1 LIMTPCDY
9 TRDDLVAAIG
19 RCGIGAG
26 DIVSL
31 QVSLGRLGRPRGV
44 PANYPAL
51 SNFAID
57 AFLDVLGPDG
67 TLIVPTYTYSIGK
80 GETFEVEN
88 TPSRIGEFSEVF
100 RRRPEAVR
108 SRDPMLSSAGIGPKS
123 SEILRT
129 ISRSCYGEGSTYQR
143 LREAGGK
150 ICTLG
155 VSLYWATF
163 RHHIEEAADVPFRFR
178 KVFEGVVREDGIEQ
192 RERWIY
198 FAAPLLDC
206 CAPVGLPLELRAREA
221 GLVDVAPVG
230 RGEVMTIDAQTY
242 FDFGYAEL
250 KRDPWLTAKG
260 PSHILDELVRLDD
273 SRVGAAIG
281 DALFSPGASGAQA
294 VKALAPLSRDSLSTG
309 YDVALDALVRN
320 NSMAMHFCYT
330 GAGRGTAIVPE
341 KWICRGARIET
352 LDGQVLTSMA
362 DGNLRVAAHSR
373 PLDAVMARDVL
384 LRHLYADPF
393 RPETPSRHSLVQK
406 NDWGLC
412 STLRFKQTLAEKH
425 YRVVVDTAFSFGRLR
440 IGEMITRGESND
452 GILLCARLDG
462 DANHTGDLTGA
473 VGAIGA
479 MRWLAKRPRPRF
491 TYRLIILPGAIDPIA
506 ALDLCG
512 APFSTIR
519 GGLVLES
526 APSEPRAVFRLSR
539 AGDDAF
545 DQACCAVL
553 SARQRNYAIEAAGGS
568 LCNDPVLLASLS
580 LGLEGISAVQPTE
593 VHDILIDI
601 IEGFEAAAAADRAL

>member
-1 LIMTPCDY
+1 MTSWDY
-9 TRDDLVAAIG
+9 THDDLVVAIR

-31 QVSLGRLGRPRGV
+31 QVSLGRLGLPRGV

-51 SNFAID
+51 SNFVID

-88 TPSRIGEFSEVF
+88 TSSRIGEFSEVF

-108 SRDPMLSSAGIGPKS
+108 SRDPMLSSAGIGPMS
-123 SEILRT
+123 REILRT
-129 ISRSCYGEGSTYQR
+129 ISRSCYGEGSAYQR
-143 LREAGGK
+143 LRETGGK

-163 RHHIEEAADVPFRFR
+163 RHHIEEAADVPFRFH
-178 KVFEGVVREDGIEQ
+178 KVFEGAVREDGIEQ
-192 RERWIY
+192 RERWVY

-221 GLVDVAPVG
+221 GLVDVSPVG

-260 PSHILDELVRLDD
+260 PAHTLDELVRLDD
-273 SRVGAAIG
+273 ARVGAAID
-281 DALFSPGASGAQA
+281 DALFSPSASGAQ
-294 VKALAPLSRDSLSTG
+294 VVDALAPLSRGPLSNG
-309 YDVALDALVRN
+309 YDAALEALARK
-320 NSMAMHFCYT
+320 NSMVMRFCYT
-330 GAGRGTAIVPE
+330 GARRGTTIVPE
-341 KWICRGARIET
+341 KWTCRGARIET
-352 LDGQVLTSMA
+352 LDGQVLASMA
-362 DGNLRVAAHSR
+362 DGGLRVALHSR
-373 PLDAVMARDVL
+373 SLDAVVERDVL
-384 LRHLYADPF
+384 SRHLHVDPF
-393 RPETPSRHSLVQK
+393 RPETPSRNSLVQK

-412 STLRFKQTLAEKH
+412 STLRFKQTLAEEH
-425 YRVVVDTAFSFGRLR
+425 YRVIVDTAFSFGMLR
-440 IGEMITRGESND
+440 IGEMTTPGESKD

-462 DANHTGDLTGA
+462 DADRTGELTGA
-473 VGAIGA
+473 VGA
-479 MRWLAKRPRPRF
+479 MRWLAERPRPRF
-491 TYRLIILPGAIDPIA
+491 TYRLVILPGAFDPIA
-506 ALDLCG
+506 VLDLCG
-512 APFSTIR
+512 APFLTIR

-526 APSEPRAVFRLSR
+526 TPRGSRAVFRLSV

-545 DQACCAVL
+545 DQTCCAVL
-553 SARQRNYAIEAAGGS
+553 STRQPNCAIEAAGGS
-568 LCNDPVLLASLS
+568 LGGGSDLLASLS
-580 LGLEGISAVQPTE
+580 PGLERINAVQPTE
-593 VHDILIDI
+593 VRDILIAI
-601 IEGFEAAAAADRAL
+601 IEAFEATAATDGAL

>member
-1 LIMTPCDY
+1 MTSWDY
-9 TRDDLVAAIG
+9 TRDDLVGAIG

-31 QVSLGRLGRPRGV
+31 QVSLGRLGLPRDV
-44 PANYPAL
+44 PANYPTL
-51 SNFAID
+51 SNFIID
-57 AFLDVLGPDG
+57 AFLDILGPHG

-80 GETFEVEN
+80 GEIFEVEN

-100 RRRPEAVR
+100 RRRTEAVR

-123 SEILRT
+123 REILRT
-129 ISRSCYGEGSTYQR
+129 ISRSCYGEASTYQR
-143 LREAGGK
+143 LREAGAK

-163 RHHIEEAADVPFRFR
+163 RHHIEEAADVPFRYR
-178 KVFEGVVREDGIEQ
+178 KVFEGVVREYGIEQ

-221 GLVDVAPVG
+221 GLVDVASVG

-260 PSHILDELVRLDD
+260 PAHTLDELVRLDD
-273 SRVGAAIG
+273 ARVGAAIG

-309 YDVALDALVRN
+309 YDVALEALVQN

-330 GAGRGTAIVPE
+330 GAGRGTTIVPE
-341 KWICRGARIET
+341 KWTCRRAQIET
-352 LDGQVLTSMA
+352 LDGQVLASMA
-362 DGNLRVAAHSR
+362 DDNLRVATHSR
-373 PLDAVMARDVL
+373 SLDAVVARDVL
-384 LRHLYADPF
+384 LRHLHVDPF
-393 RPETPSRHSLVQK
+393 RPEAPSWHSLVQK
-406 NDWGLC
+406 NAWGLC
-412 STLRFKQTLAEKH
+412 STPRFKQTLAEEH
-425 YRVVVDTAFSFGRLR
+425 YRVVVDTAFSFGMLR
-440 IGEMITRGESND
+440 IGEITTLGERED
-452 GILLCARLDG
+452 GVLLCARLNG
-462 DANHTGDLTGA
+462 DADHTGDLMSA

-479 MRWLAKRPRPRF
+479 MRWLAERPRPRF
-491 TYRLIILPGAIDPIA
+491 TYRLVILPGAIDPIA

-519 GGLVLES
+519 GGLMLES
-526 APSEPRAVFRLSR
+526 APSESRAVFQLSR
-539 AGDDAF
+539 AGDGAF
-545 DQACCAVL
+545 DQTCCAVL
-553 SARQRNYAIEAAGGS
+553 SARQQNCAIEAAGGLLS
-568 LCNDPVLLASLS
+568 GTSDFLASLS
-580 LGLEGISAVQPTE
+580 LGFEGRNAVQPNE
-593 VHDILIDI
+593 VRDTLIAI
-601 IEGFEAAAAADRAL
+601 IKTFEATAATDAAL